1 MEKYTFRIG
10 DYVIV
15 KAGTLVDD
23 LGKVRDWGGQIEEIY
38 EDSNTYLI
46 QLDAK
51 TLNALSNAYLI
62 VSSEKGEDTAKY
74 VFEFSDLELGK
85 KRDTI
90 KSRAKALK
98 RMNARIDG
106 LNNSVSEL
114 SYSKEFEEGDDEI
127 WAAEFVK
134 SKYFNQLN
142 SEQQENANF
151 IVSVF
156 LDYMNR
162 YVGKAVS
169 KWTASDVLEVAAGV
183 MPSKIA
189 EDVSFFRPEADVLIA
204 FFDFLKNSGRIKKV
218 KHIQNA
224 IDKARPEIIAIA
236 SDSSR
241 WGFAKQFAMKAIAK
255 NVDLDDKEALN
266 KFMKE
271 EQNEVLGEISQK
283 KSKPSFI
290 AKLFGNKS

>member
-15 KAGTLVDD
+15 KAGTFVDD

-38 EDSNTYLI
+38 EDNNTYLI
-46 QLDAK
+46 ELDAK

-62 VSSEKGEDTAKY
+62 VSSEKGEDTSKY

-106 LNNSVSEL
+106 LDNSVNEL
-114 SYSKEFEEGDDEI
+114 SYSKEFEEGDEKI

-134 SKYFNQLN
+134 SKYFNQLT
-142 SEQQENANF
+142 SKQQENAEF
-151 IVSVF
+151 MASVF
-156 LDYMNR
+156 LDYMNK
-162 YVGKAVS
+162 YVGIAVN
-169 KWTASDVLEVAAGV
+169 KWTPSDVLKVAAGV

-189 EDVSFFRPEADVLIA
+189 EDVSFFRPEADVLIT

-218 KHIQNA
+218 KHIQNS
-224 IDKARPEIIAIA
+224 IDKARPQIIAIA

-255 NVDLDDKEALN
+255 NVDLDDEKALA

-290 AKLFGNKS
+290 AKLFGNES